1 MKETLE
7 DFSLSKSIHQQKS
20 PLQKVGIVGCGS
32 MGQEIARLVSK
43 AGIEV
48 HFVDVS
54 DAQVA
59 IIMEEISNQL
69 DDVISHWGLTV
80 GEKKAIMSRISGSS
94 HFEDLADCD
103 IILETINSRKP
114 GTNLETR
121 KEVFRKVEAV
131 VRKDTIIASNTSTLM
146 ISELSNVLEHPERAL
161 GMHFLSPATDVKIV
175 EVVQGV
181 KTSQEA
187 YEMVLKF
194 ARMIGKKVINLN
206 ESPGIIST
214 RLIVNLINEACSILM
229 EGVACLESVDMTMKM
244 GYGLQFGPFEMADRI
259 GLDKVLKW
267 MDNLYAEFGEQ
278 KYKANPIIKRL
289 VRANYLG
296 RKTGTGFYKYE
307 KGRAVGQTISCAE
320 FNLTSK

>member
-7 DFSLSKSIHQQKS
+7 DFSLSKSIQTKRSQLH
-20 PLQKVGIVGCGS
+20 KVGIVGCGS

-54 DAQVA
+54 DEQVN
-59 IIMEEISNQL
+59 IIMAEIGHQL
-69 DDVISHWGLTV
+69 DEVIQHWGLTQS
-80 GEKKAIMSRISGSS
+80 EKKAIMSRITGSAD
-94 HFEDLADCD
+94 FNDLADCD
-103 IILETINSRKP
+103 IIVETINSRKP
-114 GTNLETR
+114 GTNLELR

-131 VRKDTIIASNTSTLM
+131 VRQDTVIASNTSTLM
-146 ISELSNVLEHPERAL
+146 ISELANVLRYPERAVGL
-161 GMHFLSPATDVKIV
+161 HFISPATDVKIV

-181 KTSQEA
+181 KTSEEA
-187 YEMVLKF
+187 YDLVLKF

-214 RLIVNLINEACSILM
+214 RLIVTLINEACNILM
-229 EGVACLESVDMTMKM
+229 EGVACLEAIDNTMKM

-267 MDNLYAEFGEQ
+267 MDNLHQEFGEPQ
-278 KYKANPIIKRL
+278 FKANPIIKRL

-296 RKTGTGFYKYE
+296 RKSGIGFYKYE

-320 FNLTSK
+320 FNLSKR